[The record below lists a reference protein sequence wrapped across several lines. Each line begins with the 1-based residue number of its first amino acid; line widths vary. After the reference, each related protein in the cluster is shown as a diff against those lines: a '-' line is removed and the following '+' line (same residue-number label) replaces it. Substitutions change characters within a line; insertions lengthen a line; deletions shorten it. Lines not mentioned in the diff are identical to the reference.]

1 MRPLLRQCIVRHF
14 RRSVCGAVTEI
25 VSAEGNDTLCL
36 RIVLAHQK
44 TDLAVRRIFRHTSK
58 NVSVDFYICGS
69 DVIGRRGGIHIV
81 RLKRYF
87 LRGDH
92 IHRRAFRFHDL
103 LRHLQNFIRYHVL
116 NRVQKIILQ
125 TDHKNTDCNNTQ
137 NSRASENFQD
147 STPCCGTCL
156 FPVFLLITRFNSRII
171 SALGTRAFMYV
182 FFIRGY
188 MTGRIFYRIRMN
200 SLRFFCL
207 SGESV
212 QLGIQMKYNL
222 IVILSFNFYIL
233 LLCLMQFSFFGTDLF
248 QRFLTAPVL
257 TAEPALPHMRFP
269 FLTHTLLSPV
279 FPDSPP
285 DRSPS

>member
-137 NSRASENFQD
+137 NSRASENFQAG
-147 STPCCGTCL
+147 TPGCGTCL
-156 FPVFLLITRFNSRII
+156 FSVFLLITRFNSRII
-171 SALGTRAFMYV
+171 SALRPRAFMYG
-182 FFIRGY
+182 FFISG
-188 MTGRIFYRIRMN
+188 
-200 SLRFFCL
+200 CL
-207 SGESV
+207 
-212 QLGIQMKYNL
+212 
-222 IVILSFNFYIL
+222 F
-233 LLCLMQFSFFGTDLF
+233 LM
-248 QRFLTAPVL
+248 
-257 TAEPALPHMRFP
+257 
-269 FLTHTLLSPV
+269 
-279 FPDSPP
+279 
-285 DRSPS
+285 